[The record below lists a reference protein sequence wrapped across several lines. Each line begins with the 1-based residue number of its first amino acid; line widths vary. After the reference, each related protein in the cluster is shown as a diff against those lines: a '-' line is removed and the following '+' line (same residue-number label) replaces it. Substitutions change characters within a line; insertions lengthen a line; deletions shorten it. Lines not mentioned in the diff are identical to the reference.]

1 MHKLPSFSQSV
12 LYVPSLQ
19 FIKQHA
25 KLLHLSVCLFWGTR
39 IHTLCFKMSSM
50 LIQRPS
56 ACVCLPA
63 WLSYL
68 CTKAS
73 CTTKRCFPVKTK
85 ASSTLPPLSP
95 VFLCLLLCLDKL
107 FQCIWWYLSS
117 PRLSHHPFSINFYQQ
132 LNMKI
137 DWRLFKCTHWF

>member
-1 MHKLPSFSQSV
+1 MSAESTQRQQNVNHETNSFRTVTQCISCHRSACLYCMFPRSSSSNSMQS
-12 LYVPSLQ
+12 SS
-19 FIKQHA
+19 IC
-25 KLLHLSVCLFWGTR
+25 LSVCLRDTHT
-39 IHTLCFKMSSM
+39 HTLCFKMSSM

-95 VFLCLLLCLDKL
+95 VFLCLLLCLNKL
-107 FQCIWWYLSS
+107 CQFI
-117 PRLSHHPFSINFYQQ
+117 
-132 LNMKI
+132 
-137 DWRLFKCTHWF
+137 